1 MRRGRE
7 GGGEGREGE
16 RKGGGEGGGGKGGGG
31 EGREEGGRGEGGR
44 EGGERKMKRRIKG
57 SHTLTCSHTVTVH
70 RGKGEYYRLGT
81 DNSTSVKVP
90 QKVEGLSNRKVVQ
103 VAVGALHCLA
113 LTEGGEVRED

>member
-1 MRRGRE
+1 MARCSLGEEREGGRGKGRE
-7 GGGEGREGE
+7 GRRGG
-16 RKGGGEGGGGKGGGG
+16 RKGGGGEGGG
-31 EGREEGGRGEGGR
+31 REGGRGGER
-44 EGGERKMKRRIKG
+44 ERKMKRRIKG
-57 SHTLTCSHTVTVH
+57 SHTLTCSHTVTIH